1 MQPSRHDETASGFI
15 RASLNLIKRILY
27 SKDLFRFVNQ
37 LTLLCR
43 NDCEDA
49 QDDKPEL
56 CFSVYR
62 LACWQILYIMGG
74 LRFFTM
80 EHTLR
85 G

>member
-27 SKDLFRFVNQ
+27 SKDLFRFVNR

-49 QDDKPEL
+49 QEKEAR
-56 CFSVYR
+56 VA
-62 LACWQILYIMGG
+62 LA
-74 LRFFTM
+74 
-80 EHTLR
+80 TLASLSPHDEAC
-85 G
+85 